1 MIMKHIS
8 ESILIVSLA
17 VLASCAKENAFRGEG
32 SLYPV
37 TEFTATSS
45 DTKTAIEEG
54 HTVWTADD
62 MIRVYW
68 SDQSAVA
75 KLKTGEGSSHATYEA
90 KVPEATDYY
99 AVYPSSAVSSMVE
112 AGRISV
118 TIPASQ
124 DGSFAKG
131 HIAVAKAVE
140 KSFAFSNVNA
150 FLKITLPSSDY
161 TKITVESVSGA
172 ALTGVMSL
180 DVTESGVTVGEISA
194 TSSQVEVYSESGL
207 AAGDCWFSVLPG
219 ITHEKGLL
227 VKYYQDEEVKGTYF
241 LEKSTLTESS
251 KILSFGEFE
260 PSSEYFASPEGSGT
274 KSGTG
279 SDNAMDINALKK
291 LLTVNDE
298 TTIKT
303 KLDVISGA
311 TINLAAGTYD
321 FGELLELGFD
331 GNEVELTFKG
341 VSTADAQTVITG
353 GDKHRI
359 MDVKYGM
366 TVVFDGITF
375 AHSYST
381 TSSEPALHFD
391 NGSDVQLLNCKV
403 SDNVNIKSDGSKYN
417 TGAGVI
423 AEAGAEVLVDGCEFA
438 RNQASWGAA
447 FILKGDAVVKNSFFT
462 GNTGNNGP
470 GNSIYLDSSEAELLV
485 ENCTFKENTSN
496 ETHGGAFSASNG
508 SITFRN
514 CTFEDNVQSNKNG
527 AAIRLWNTAHAV
539 LDGCTMKG
547 NHANYGGAIYLEN
560 TSEID
565 IVGGTYDGNYA
576 KGGGLVNASASS
588 VVKISGKAVIKNNYS
603 TTGHGG
609 ALLMDAG
616 LLECKN
622 VTFEKNSN
630 RDSSSKTFGGAVGST
645 GAATLN
651 ISDCTFKENYSECFG
666 GPAVNIQADA
676 VLTLKNCVFEGNYNN
691 AKGISSSNNNG
702 NYAGGAVRLNSTAEG
717 TIEDCIFRNNSVAQ
731 SSNYDHSYGG
741 AVYINSKGTYK
752 FNRCLFENNSSTRGG
767 ALCAWATDA
776 KIYMNACSFTGNWIS
791 YRYGTTIH
799 IEKAG
804 EFCMNNCSIADN
816 TYSTGGTDNWQSC
829 WLNLSTITSGL
840 CISNCS
846 FIGSPR
852 VGAEAAVNS
861 GKNSALVR
869 FDSLESDNNYFVN
882 NIIVTNEVAGVN
894 KALANYNKTITLVY
908 TKRSDNSANSAGGSM
923 NTIENPASNG
933 FANTSDYFGGL
944 QWMSGSSYASNYW
957 NWTGALSGGAN
968 LAMCPAAT
976 AIEYI
981 GKMAGFKSWL
991 ESIEALD
998 KDQLGNDRGTGEWWP
1013 GALQKT
1019 K

>member
-1 MIMKHIS
+1 MFIA
-8 ESILIVSLA
+8 SLA
-17 VLASCAKENAFRGEG
+17 LVSSCAKENPFQEG
-32 SLYPV
+32 DSRYPL

-54 HTVWTADD
+54 HTVWTVDD
-62 MIRVYW
+62 KIKVFW
-68 SDQSAVA
+68 SGQNAVA
-75 KLKTGEGSSHATYEA
+75 SLKTGEGTSHATFEA
-90 KVPEATDYY
+90 KVPEATEYY
-99 AVYPSSAVSSMVE
+99 AVYPASIGSAVGKNGYV
-112 AGRISV
+112 AV
-118 TIPASQ
+118 TIPGRQ
-124 DGSFAKG
+124 DGKFAAG
-131 HIAVAKAVE
+131 HIAVAKAKD
-140 KSFAFSNVNA
+140 KSFAFRNINA
-150 FLKITLPSSDY
+150 FLKIILPSTGY
-161 TKITVESVSGA
+161 TKITVESVGGQPLVGMLSMTVTEEGVTIGEAMDAESLVILATDA
-172 ALTGVMSL
+172 ALSQ
-180 DVTESGVTVGEISA
+180 GEYYLSI
-194 TSSQVEVYSESGL
+194 
-207 AAGDCWFSVLPG
+207 LPG
-219 ITHEKGLL
+219 ITHDKGLL
-227 VKYYQDEEVKGTYF
+227 VKYYVGEDVRSTYY
-241 LEKSTLTESS
+241 LDKVITTEASR
-251 KILSFGEFE
+251 ILSFGEFE
-260 PSSEYFASPEGSGT
+260 PSKEYFASVEGSGS
-274 KSGTG
+274 KSGTS
-279 SDNAMDINALKK
+279 SDNAMDISALKK
-291 LLTVNDE
+291 FLTINDQMSVD
-298 TTIKT
+298 T
-303 KLDVISGA
+303 KLDIIDGV
-311 TINLAAGTYD
+311 TVNLLAGTYD
-321 FGELLELGFD
+321 FAELFELGF
-331 GNEVELTFKG
+331 GGREVSLTFKG
-341 VSTADAQTVITG
+341 ASSESGQTVITG
-353 GDKHRI
+353 SDKHRLLT
-359 MDVKYGM
+359 VKSGVK
-366 TVVFDGITF
+366 VVLEGITF
-375 AHSYST
+375 ANSRSA
-381 TSSEPALHFD
+381 TSSEPALYFEE
-391 NGSDVQLLNCKV
+391 GSDVTLLNCNI

-423 AEAGAEVLVDGCEFA
+423 AETGASVLVDGCEFA

-447 FILKGDAVVKNSFFT
+447 LILKGDAVVKNSFFKN
-462 GNTGNNGP
+462 NTGNNGP
-470 GNSIYLDSSEAELLV
+470 GNSIYLDADAQLLI

-588 VVKISGKAVIKNNYS
+588 VVKISGKAVIRNNYS

-691 AKGISSSNNNG
+691 AKGIPSSNNNG

-717 TIEDCIFRNNSVAQ
+717 IIEDCIFRNNSVAQ

-861 GKNSALVR
+861 GKSSALVR

-882 NIIVTNEVAGVN
+882 DIIVTNETAGVN
-894 KALANYNKTITLVY
+894 KALANYNKAITLVY
-908 TKRSDNSANSAGGSM
+908 TKRSDNSANGAGGSA
-923 NTIENPASNG
+923 NAVESPASNG

-968 LAMCPAAT
+968 LSMCPAAT
-976 AIEYI
+976 AVEYI
-981 GKMAGFKSWL
+981 GKISGFKSWL
-991 ESIEALD
+991 ESIGALD
-998 KDQLGNDRGTGEWWP
+998 KDQLGTDRGTAEWWP
-1013 GALQKT
+1013 GAYQKNIQ
-1019 K
+1019 